1 MKEILTVGTW
11 RRTWYA
17 LASLPLGVVWFSVVI
32 CGLALGAALLITVL
46 GVPVVLITLALARW
60 GAGAER
66 RRARAVLP
74 AGLPDRGARP
84 ARGRIWS
91 WPRLRHEAH
100 DRPLWREVGYLLL
113 ALPAG
118 AVAFSVVVTGWA
130 VALSGTTAPLWYWAV
145 PGKGDFFYS
154 GNRLDSA
161 PEWIGTV
168 GVGIAFVFLTPLI
181 VREVTAA
188 QAWMARRLLG

>member
-1 MKEILTVGTW
+1 MTETLTAGTW

-32 CGLALGAALLITVL
+32 CGLAVGAALLITVL
-46 GVPVVLITLALARW
+46 GVPVVLITLALTRRGAR
-60 GAGAER
+60 AER
-66 RRARAVLP
+66 RRARAVLA
-74 AGLPDRGARP
+74 AGLPDRRAGS

-91 WPRLRHEAH
+91 WPRLRQEAQ
-100 DRPLWREVGYLLL
+100 DPPMWREVGYLLL

-118 AVAFSVVVTGWA
+118 TVAFSVVVTAWA
-130 VALSGTTAPLWYWAV
+130 VALSGTTVPLWYWAL
-145 PGKGDFFYS
+145 PAKSNFLWS
-154 GNRLDSA
+154 GNRLDSV
-161 PEWIGTV
+161 PEWIGVV

-181 VREVTAA
+181 VRAVTAA

>member
-1 MKEILTVGTW
+1 MKGILTAGTW

-17 LASLPLGVVWFSVVI
+17 LASLPLGVVWFSAVI
-32 CGLALGAALLITVL
+32 CGLALGTALLITVL
-46 GVPVVLITLALARW
+46 GVPVVLITLALARR

-66 RRARAVLP
+66 RRAQAVL
-74 AGLPDRGARP
+74 AVGLPDRAARS

-91 WPRLRHEAH
+91 CSRLRQEAQV
-100 DRPLWREVGYLLL
+100 PPMWLEVGYLLL

-118 AVAFSVVVTGWA
+118 AVAFSVVVTAWA

-145 PGKGDFFYS
+145 PGRGDFLYP

-161 PEWIGTV
+161 PEWIGVV
-168 GVGIAFVFLTPLI
+168 GVGIAFVFLTPLV
-181 VREVTAA
+181 VRAVTAA